1 MCYHSSQ
8 TSETKKS
15 VLNHKNLGGGAC
27 CEYEFLYAQF
37 YRIRGGDAR
46 GEPPPSPSPVIFEMT
61 KLTPENYISLE
72 SRKPNLPQ
80 GVLAMFA
87 YEEHACYVLG
97 SEISLE
103 SHFWV

>member
-1 MCYHSSQ
+1 M
-8 TSETKKS
+8 EERVVNKS
-15 VLNHKNLGGGAC
+15 F
-27 CEYEFLYAQF
+27 YDAQF
-37 YRIRGGDAR
+37 YRIKGGDAR
-46 GEPPPSPSPVIFEMT
+46 GAPSPNPVIFEMT
-61 KLTPENYISLE
+61 KLTPENQISLE

-87 YEEHACYVLG
+87 YEGRTCHVLG